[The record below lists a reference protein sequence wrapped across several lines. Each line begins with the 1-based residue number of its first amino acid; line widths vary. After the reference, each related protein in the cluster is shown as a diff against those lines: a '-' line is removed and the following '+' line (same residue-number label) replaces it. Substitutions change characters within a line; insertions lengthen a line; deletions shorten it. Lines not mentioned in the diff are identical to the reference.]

1 MPGSSALSSVVL
13 TTKYPILDKIVIV
26 NWLPRLYISS
36 ISKELVVLLYVVGT
50 SVSFDLTKVIF
61 QVVVSNVEFENIV
74 GVLPF
79 PYLIYELLKI
89 QKKDLD
95 GVVYRKFL
103 EILLRFLLK
112 CILMHIFTMLIMM
125 NLRKIL
131 MLLSHKT
138 LQHKLLL
145 HL

>member
-26 NWLPRLYISS
+26 NWLPRLHISS
-36 ISKELVVLLYVVGT
+36 ILKDLALLLYIVGT
-50 SVSFDLTKVIF
+50 GVSFDLTKVIF
-61 QVVVSNVEFENIV
+61 QVVFSNVEFENIV

-95 GVVYRKFL
+95 KGGVLKVPRKPLKISTKVYTGAHFHNVDND
-103 EILLRFLLK
+103 ELK
-112 CILMHIFTMLIMM
+112 EDSDALVA
-125 NLRKIL
+125 
-131 MLLSHKT
+131 
-138 LQHKLLL
+138 
-145 HL
+145 